1 MQALLFGKIIMNK
14 QKTTLERQVEDKL
27 KTKLRVLINSELIRK
42 ELKQ

>member
-14 QKTTLERQVEDKL
+14 QKIALERQIEDKL